1 MPSRLGFIAV
11 AIGFMVGGVTLLLLG
26 VSTWWTGPVSTP
38 PQPDSDLQPVE
49 FSIRR
54 LPPLGT
60 PVTAQAGSDSTG
72 ATPAPLPLVG
82 AGSASG
88 QRTEVPAQPTATA
101 EPWPTPTPMIL
112 SLYGDPPDADEV
124 ASNFTPDPR
133 ARATQIAEATAMAED
148 VLAALAKV
156 AATATAASKATASA
170 QVTSDA
176 AGEERE
182 PSTSAGET
190 ATPEPPKVEAFSCPG
205 ESSSG
210 FDLIPIEGAPL
221 RDHPAAVHGDLNLAL
236 RGYLPV
242 DEPLGLVDYK
252 GLTDGNAPHL
262 SGLFE
267 PNRGPQFTAAFHVN
281 DWAWDPGQCGGHP
294 RGCPAPPPA
303 TLWPVTLI
311 GLATSPGETIT
322 VLERGPQIYGGGYV
336 ALVLYAERDRLTLGY
351 TRRDT
356 VATGYVVQLEQVC
369 IDPNLL
375 RLYEAQIDAQGWL
388 SSGHLPGLRSNQ
400 ALGVASGA
408 EIRVAVRDAGTF
420 MDPRSRKDW
429 WD

>member
-1 MPSRLGFIAV
+1 MPLRFGIIAV
-11 AIGFMVGGVTLLLLG
+11 AIGLTAGVVGLVVLG
-26 VSTWWTGPVSTP
+26 VSTWWTGSATTSA
-38 PQPDSDLQPVE
+38 QPEGNSQPVE

-54 LPPLGT
+54 LPPLGS
-60 PVTAQAGSDSTG
+60 QATTEAG
-72 ATPAPLPLVG
+72 ATPEPLPLVD
-82 AGSASG
+82 AGSAMDRAT
-88 QRTEVPAQPTATA
+88 RTPAR
-101 EPWPTPTPMIL
+101 PTPTAQPSPTPTYMIL

-124 ASNFTPDPR
+124 ATDFTPHPQ
-133 ARATQIAEATAMAED
+133 ALATQRAEATAMAED
-148 VLAALAKV
+148 VAAALAKLD
-156 AATATAASKATASA
+156 ATATAAALATAEAEATA
-170 QVTSDA
+170 QAVVAPADDENGA
-176 AGEERE
+176 AG
-182 PSTSAGET
+182 SAAET
-190 ATPEPPKVEAFSCPG
+190 ATPEPPPVEAFSCPG
-205 ESSSG
+205 ESGAS
-210 FDLIPIEGAPL
+210 FELIPVEGAPL

-236 RGYLPV
+236 RGYIPV
-242 DEPLGLVDYK
+242 DEPLGLVDYR

-303 TLWPVTLI
+303 TLWPVTVI
-311 GLATSPGETIT
+311 GLATAPGEAIH
-322 VLERGPQIYGGGYV
+322 VPERGPQIYGGGYV
-336 ALVLYAERDRLTLGY
+336 ALVLYAERDRITLGY

-356 VATGYVVQLEQVC
+356 VAAGYTVHLEQVC

-375 RLYEAQIDAQGWL
+375 RLYQAQIDGQGWL
-388 SSGHLPGLRSNQ
+388 ATGHLPGLRHNQ
-400 ALGVASGA
+400 ALGVAAGS